1 VSAVKQLTP
10 YMEDYAG
17 EFADAGNV
25 NWLPYVMYFHPFG
38 YKSKT
43 VSTDESGFRYSEAR
57 GARHSIANLQDCK
70 SVRLIAG
77 SSTVFGIGASA
88 DRHTLASRLTENDDR
103 SAPWLNFGGRSFNST
118 QELMLF
124 VLHRHRLPKVE
135 EIVLFSGFNNL
146 GLARLPAQL
155 RMEHGAFFLCRE
167 FFDAMGKKKPSMFSS
182 WFRRTVDPV
191 DSPLPTM
198 QEQLD
203 YAVDLSLRHLD
214 VWRALATDMGAKLTF
229 VLQPLANWVRAKGSP
244 EEEQL
249 FADLEKAGRFS
260 ETYGDILE
268 HKNYLAYATR
278 LQEGATAMGVS
289 FVNMAE
295 QLAAAITP
303 EQWIF
308 VDRIHFTDQGHDLVS
323 KLLLDLTKSKE
334 SK

>member
-1 VSAVKQLTP
+1 MSAVKQLTP

-43 VSTDESGFRYSEAR
+43 VSTDEIGFRFNEAR
-57 GARHSIANLQDCK
+57 GQRYSISNLSNYE

-77 SSTVFGIGASA
+77 SSTVFGIGASG

-124 VLHRHRLPKVE
+124 VLNRHRLPKVE
-135 EIVLFSGFNNL
+135 EVVLFSGFNNL

-155 RMEHGAFFLCRE
+155 RMDHGAFFLCRE

-182 WFRRTVDPV
+182 WFRRAVDPV
-191 DSPLPTM
+191 EVKPPSM

-203 YAVDLSLRHLD
+203 YAVDLTLRHLD
-214 VWRALATDMGAKLTF
+214 VWRALCADMGAKLTF
-229 VLQPLANWVRAKGSP
+229 VLQPLANWVRPKGSP
-244 EEEQL
+244 EEERL

-260 ETYGDILE
+260 ESYGDILE
-268 HKNYLAYATR
+268 RANYLAYANR
-278 LQEGATAMGVS
+278 LEAGASAMGIS
-289 FVNMAE
+289 FFNLAE
-295 QLAAAITP
+295 LLASALKP
-303 EQWIF
+303 EEWVF
-308 VDRIHFTDQGHDLVS
+308 VDRIHFTDHGHDLVS
-323 KLLLDLTKSKE
+323 KLLLDLTKNKDPQ
-334 SK
+334 